1 MALASRTDSPLLFWV
16 LVTLVCLSP
25 LPFGSVYAWSW
36 AVIACAVGVL
46 LAIWSGRVLI
56 GLQDAPFG
64 LQRTWPVVVPFVLI
78 MLWMS
83 LQASSITLSGWHHP
97 LWDSARTALG
107 EEVSG
112 AISLN
117 SYQSLSE
124 MTRVLAYGGVF
135 WLTLQ
140 LCRRSARSRQ
150 VITALAFAGAL
161 YALYGL
167 ISFAIGAKSI
177 LWFERPGQGTS
188 LTSTFVSQG
197 TYVAYAGLALICIT
211 GLILIVI
218 SQKANSIISQMT
230 REAFSTTAVETR
242 VGHTKPK
249 ILSTEGL
256 RRFMR
261 GLSWS
266 EGGLLLAWVGVVA
279 ASIAAQVQGA
289 LAVTF
294 FTIALMIV
302 IYWLAGLT
310 QRNRAVYFAAAVV
323 VAIAVAFLTGG
334 EHLENLFADSTENL
348 ERPLVYDLAIAAIED
363 APLLGTGAGTFEE
376 VFRFYRTSEI
386 KGYYAMAHSTYLEQI
401 LELGLPATILIL
413 VIFGAIFFITIR
425 GIAHRRRDVIY
436 PCIGFAATVHIAIHA
451 VIDFS
456 LQIPALTVT
465 YAMIAGATC
474 AQCWST
480 RRPSDAW

>member
-16 LVTLVCLSP
+16 LVSLVCLSP

-46 LAIWSGRVLI
+46 LAIWSGRVII
-56 GLQDAPFG
+56 GVQEAPFG
-64 LQRTWPVVVPFVLI
+64 LQRTWPIVVPFVLI
-78 MLWMS
+78 MIWMT
-83 LQASSITLSGWHHP
+83 LQASSITPSGWHHP
-97 LWDSARTALG
+97 LWNSANTALG
-107 EEVSG
+107 EDVSG

-117 SYQSLSE
+117 PYQTLSE
-124 MTRVLAYGGVF
+124 MTRLLAYGGIF

-150 VITALAFAGAL
+150 VITAISLAGAL
-161 YALYGL
+161 CALYGI
-167 ISFAIGAKSI
+167 ISYAIGAKSI
-177 LWFERPGQGTS
+177 LWFERPGQSTS
-188 LTSTFVSQG
+188 LTSTFVSQS
-197 TYVAYAGLALICIT
+197 TYVAYSGLALICIT
-211 GLILIVI
+211 GLILIAF
-218 SQKANSIISQMT
+218 SQKANNIISKMT
-230 REAFSTTAVETR
+230 REAFSANAVENR

-256 RRFMR
+256 RRFVLA
-261 GLSWS
+261 LSWT
-266 EGGLLLAWVGVVA
+266 EGGLLLAWVGVAA
-279 ASIAAQVQGA
+279 ASIAARVQGG

-294 FTIALMIV
+294 FTLCLMVI
-302 IYWLAGLT
+302 IYWLAGLS
-310 QRNRAVYFAAAVV
+310 RRSRAVYFAAAVV
-323 VAIAVAFLTGG
+323 VALGVTFLSGG
-334 EHLENLFADSTENL
+334 AHLENLFADSTENM
-348 ERPLVYDLAIAAIED
+348 ERPFVYDLAIAAIED
-363 APLLGTGAGTFEE
+363 SPLLGTGAGTFEE

-386 KGYYAMAHSTYLEQI
+386 EGYYAMAHSTYLEQI
-401 LELGLPATILIL
+401 LELGLPATVFIL
-413 VIFGAIFFITIR
+413 VIFAAIFFITIR
-425 GIAHRRRDVIY
+425 GISQRRRDVIY
-436 PCIGFAATVHIAIHA
+436 PCIGFAATVYIAIHA